1 MKNKLTDLTNHL
13 YAQIERLSD
22 ENLSSEQLQQ
32 ECYRA
37 EAVSKLS
44 GNIISIANTS
54 LNALKLV
61 ANGVLDRRDLPQ
73 LLNSSDVPNGG

>member
-1 MKNKLTDLTNHL
+1 MRNKLSDLANHL

-22 ENLSSEQLQQ
+22 EELTSEQLQQ
-32 ECYRA
+32 ECFRA

-44 GNIISIANTS
+44 GNIIGIANTS

-61 ANGVLDRRDLPQ
+61 ANGTLDKRDLPQ
-73 LLNSSDVPNGG
+73 LLNNSEAS